1 MYEHKESE
9 KRWVNVLFAY
19 VLIYVALN
27 SNTGLILS
35 SVISV
40 KSEFM
45 QDFCHPPDPSA
56 FLPEWASEWY
66 RQM

>member
-1 MYEHKESE
+1 MST
-9 KRWVNVLFAY
+9 KRVDVLFAY
-19 VLIYVALN
+19 VFIYVALN

-56 FLPEWASEWY
+56 FLPE
-66 RQM
+66 